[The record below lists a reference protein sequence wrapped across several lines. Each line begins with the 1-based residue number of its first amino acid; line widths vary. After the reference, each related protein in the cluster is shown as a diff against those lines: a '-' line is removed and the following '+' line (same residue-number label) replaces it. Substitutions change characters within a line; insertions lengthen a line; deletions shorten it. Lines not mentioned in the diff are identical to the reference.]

1 MSSSSGWCCG
11 MPSATGLCH
20 EQRVMKAGNR
30 VPSPTQVQGWRGQLQ
45 SAQGVRGD
53 PGQGTP
59 EPGPQQPE
67 GALSVRL
74 LTTAVFPRE
83 RAEQWGR

>member
-1 MSSSSGWCCG
+1 
-11 MPSATGLCH
+11 
-20 EQRVMKAGNR
+20 MKAGKQGPISHTGAGLEGPAA
-30 VPSPTQVQGWRGQLQ
+30 VSPRGQ
-45 SAQGVRGD
+45 GRPRTGE
-53 PGQGTP
+53 PP